1 MRSALDVWSIKILD
15 NMILML
21 QHTNEELVVGDM
33 IAIVRVSVIVIC
45 MR

>member
-21 QHTNEELVVGDM
+21 QHTNEELVVGDT
-33 IAIVRVSVIVIC
+33 IAIVRVS
-45 MR
+45 

>member
-33 IAIVRVSVIVIC
+33 ITIVRVS
-45 MR
+45 

>member
-33 IAIVRVSVIVIC
+33 IAIVRVSL
-45 MR
+45 

>member
-1 MRSALDVWSIKILD
+1 MRSALDGWSIKILD

-33 IAIVRVSVIVIC
+33 IAIVRVS
-45 MR
+45 

>member
-1 MRSALDVWSIKILD
+1 MRSALEVWSIKILD

-33 IAIVRVSVIVIC
+33 IAIVRVS
-45 MR
+45 

>member
-33 IAIVRVSVIVIC
+33 IAIVRVS
-45 MR
+45 

>member
-1 MRSALDVWSIKILD
+1 MRSALDEWSLKILD

-33 IAIVRVSVIVIC
+33 IATVRVS
-45 MR
+45 